1 MSDAERL
8 AERLEAIESSHLGDG
23 HYCNWNRNP
32 DGPEAA
38 TLIRAQS
45 ARIAALEDAL
55 RDIKEYADAIPREEY
70 CYQVASDALDGGY
83 VSEAKAFEALGDMK

>member
-1 MSDAERL
+1 MSEAERL
-8 AERLEAIESSHLGDG
+8 AERLLDLVSNFTKQSYRDTLT
-23 HYCNWNRNP
+23 NS
-32 DGPEAA
+32 A
-38 TLIRAQS
+38 TLIRQQS

-83 VSEAKAFEALGDMK
+83 VSEAKAFEALGKGSE